1 MDTLTLGLLMG
12 IVLGLLGGGGA
23 LIAIPTLIYLLDVPI
38 HQAIA
43 LSLYLVCLGALPAVS
58 LYGWTGQIAWV
69 AALQLGVMGGVGALA
84 GSSLAPL
91 FPDLVLLYLLIA
103 MMLISAFFMFRP
115 VHPAK
120 SLPEDEPVVR
130 SNFWVLGITGFL
142 IGVLTGLL
150 GVGGGFFLVPVL
162 LWLAKLPPRNAI
174 ATSLLII
181 AANALF
187 GAVGHWSGIPWG
199 LSGLKPLTMGMVL
212 GSIVGFALNKR
223 ASQRMLK
230 RGFGVLLVVLAVG
243 MLVFPPGG

>member
-12 IVLGLLGGGGA
+12 IILGLLGGGGA
-23 LIAIPTLIYLLDVPI
+23 LVAIPTLIYLLEVPI

-58 LYGWTGQIAWV
+58 LYGWAGQIAWI
-69 AALQLGVMGGVGALA
+69 AALQLGIMGGVGALV
-84 GSSLAPL
+84 GSYLAPL
-91 FPDLVLLYLLIA
+91 FPDMVLLYLLIT

-115 VHPAK
+115 VRTSGASVEVSASTPLNRFA
-120 SLPEDEPVVR
+120 
-130 SNFWVLGITGFL
+130 LGGTGFL

-162 LWLAKLPPRNAI
+162 IWLAKLPPRNAI

-187 GAVGHWSGIPWG
+187 GALGQWSGIPWG
-199 LSGLKPLTMGMVL
+199 LSGLAQLTIGMVL